1 MRYLTFILLIHC
13 SIAGAQIPRN
23 SLDHYEYNQQISLNA
38 PDTLLSKRAKAFFLL
53 PFIVHWDSV
62 AFADAVHTA
71 KGHIIVRLSHG
82 LSGFSVPVTLQ
93 MEIAV
98 KPEGYRYV
106 ISQLGAD
113 KKDSKYTFPLEQKP
127 DAVQPAVYEQLLQ
140 KTHRYMGSVISLLKR
155 HMGGDL

>member
-1 MRYLTFILLIHC
+1 MRYLLFILLIQC
-13 SIAGAQIPRN
+13 SVAVAQLPRN
-23 SLDHYEYNQQISLNA
+23 GADQYEYNQQISLSV
-38 PDTLLSKRAKAFFLL
+38 PDTLLTQRAKAFFLL

-62 AFADAVHTA
+62 AFIDAVHTA

-82 LSGFSVPVTLQ
+82 LSGFNVPVALQ
-93 MEIAV
+93 MDIAV
-98 KPEGYRYV
+98 KPEGYQFV
-106 ISQLGAD
+106 IRQLEAD

-127 DAVQPAVYEQLLQ
+127 AAVQPAVYEQLLQ